1 MVEHIAHVNEI
12 DICYETFGD
21 ANSQPLLLIHGI
33 HGQMISWNETL
44 CKQLAGRGFYVIRF
58 DNRDSGRSTKFTEPN
73 SPVRVALRLQRPAY
87 LLRDLAADAVG
98 LLDHLNV
105 SAAHVMGMSM
115 GGMIAQTI
123 AIEYPGRV
131 RSLTSIMST
140 TGNLRV
146 GYPRKPAAVSYI
158 VNRFPANRD
167 ANIAYLTKML
177 CTLSGP
183 GFLFNESTLHT
194 FAARSVARGTSPDG
208 ALRQAAAVFAAS
220 DRTKDLGRL
229 TIPAFVVH
237 GLSDP
242 LIHVSGGRA
251 TAAAIPG
258 AELFLIPSMG
268 HDLPPQTW
276 VDLIDGFVRTAD
288 RRELSK

>member
-1 MVEHIAHVNEI
+1 MVENFAPVNGI

-21 ANSQPLLLIHGI
+21 ANSQPLLLVHGI
-33 HGQMISWNETL
+33 HGQMISWNETF
-44 CKQLAGRGFYVIRF
+44 CEQLAGRGFYVIRF
-58 DNRDSGRSTKFTEPN
+58 DNRDSGRSTKLTEPK

-87 LLRDLAADAVG
+87 LLRDLAADAIG

-140 TGNLRV
+140 TGNLCA
-146 GYPRKPAAVSYI
+146 GYPRKPAAVSYVI
-158 VNRFPANRD
+158 QRFPADRD
-167 ANIAYLTKML
+167 ANTTRLTKML
-177 CTLSGP
+177 CTLSSP
-183 GFLFNESTLHT
+183 GFPLDESALHE

-242 LIHVSGGRA
+242 LIDVSGGRA
-251 TAAAIPG
+251 TAAAILG
-258 AELFLIPSMG
+258 AELFLIPGMG

-276 VDLIDGFVRTAD
+276 VDLVDGFVRTAG